1 MSSTA
6 TKMQPTKHRDTI
18 KSKHRKYGTA
28 KGYPAKLIA
37 LPDELWKAI
46 DEYRTDSQQGRA
58 VVIEEI
64 LESFLRPSKN
74 TR

>member
-6 TKMQPTKHRDTI
+6 TKMQPVKHRDTI

-46 DEYRTDSQQGRA
+46 DEYRANSQRGRA

-64 LESFLRPSKN
+64 LKPVLLPGENSR
-74 TR
+74 